1 MNKLCVRASC
11 VCVSKLCV
19 SELGGGGGRRRRR
32 QQMGKT
38 RTPHKDVGKNE
49 PKSNEMNER
58 TIELMKEGRNA

>member
-1 MNKLCVRASC
+1 
-11 VCVSKLCV
+11 V